1 MSVAMWN
8 CHSWPLYLQRVQNMA
23 AKVILGK
30 NRQDSALACLIK
42 LHWLSIKEHI
52 KHKVLTLVYNCL
64 NNNDP
69 DYLKNLLTELPSQGK
84 FLRSNEKHKQLL
96 VPFTRKAT
104 FADRIFSVYG
114 PKLWN
119 GLPNDIRQ
127 SANEQTFKKNIKTYL
142 FIKAFLA

>member
-1 MSVAMWN
+1 
-8 CHSWPLYLQRVQNMA
+8 MA

-30 NRQDSALACLIK
+30 NRQDSALACLIN
-42 LHWLSIKEHI
+42 LHWLPIKEHI

-64 NNNDP
+64 NNNAP
-69 DYLKNLLTELPSQGK
+69 DYLKKILTELPSQGK
-84 FLRSNEKHKQLL
+84 SLRSNEKHRQLL

-104 FADRIFSVYG
+104 FTDRTFSVYG

-127 SANEQTFKKNIKTYL
+127 SVNEQTFKQNIKTYL
-142 FIKAFLA
+142 FKKAFLA